1 MKKFV
6 MLTIGFTPPTPE
18 IMEAWMQWLQS
29 IEEQIVIQMG
39 LRNGKEVTKHDV
51 TDISM
56 DKDAITGIVVINA
69 RNIDEA
75 LMIAKSSPMIT
86 STRVYEAS

>member
-29 IEEQIVIQMG
+29 IEEQIVVQMG
-39 LRNGKEVTKHDV
+39 LRNGKEVTKYDV

-56 DKDAITGIVVINA
+56 DKDAPAKVKNA
-69 RNIDEA
+69 A
-75 LMIAKSSPMIT
+75 
-86 STRVYEAS
+86 